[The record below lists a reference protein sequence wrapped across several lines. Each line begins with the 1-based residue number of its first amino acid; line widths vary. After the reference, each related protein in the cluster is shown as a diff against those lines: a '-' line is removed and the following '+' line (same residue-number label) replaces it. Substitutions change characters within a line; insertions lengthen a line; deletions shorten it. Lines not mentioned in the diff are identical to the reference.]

1 MEEYQTRFVAH
12 VQRIIESNWIF
23 KQPKISILD
32 MGCDP
37 TGVQLAEIAK
47 LVKGTVTGINVYSG
61 FPSPVAQKSVPDNVQ
76 LMAMDGM
83 ALTFPNSSF
92 DLVISA
98 NVIEHVPQPDRFIS
112 EASRVL
118 KPNGIAYIETAPIW
132 TSCRGHHVMEGMVR
146 ENCPLEVNF
155 RDDGTIIPDWS
166 HLTHDRAQMRQQ
178 LAGKLLPETIDYI
191 LWYVYDSGDL
201 NKWPWK
207 RIKESFLSAFPFVQ
221 MATHGINDV
230 KLNLAPTDS
239 NDDYGV
245 YGFRATCR
253 KKKYSPIKKRV
264 CWRLRRLGF

>member
-1 MEEYQTRFVAH
+1 MEDYQIRFV
-12 VQRIIESNWIF
+12 SNVRTVVENNWLPRR
-23 KQPKISILD
+23 PKISILD

-37 TGVQLAEIAK
+37 TGVQLREIAA
-47 LVKGTVTGINVYSG
+47 LTKGIVTGINVYRG
-61 FPSPVAQKSVPDNVQ
+61 FPSRESLSSVPENVN
-76 LMAMDGM
+76 LVAMDGM
-83 ALTFPNSSF
+83 ALKFPDSSF

-98 NVIEHVPQPDRFIS
+98 NVIEHVPHPDRFIS

-118 KPNGIAYIETAPIW
+118 KPNGIAYIETAPVW

-146 ENCPLEVNF
+146 ENSPMEDNF

-166 HLTHDRAQMRQQ
+166 HLIYDRAQMRQQ
-178 LAGKLLPETIDYI
+178 LAGKLLPETVDYI
-191 LWYVYDSGDL
+191 LWYIYDSGDL

-207 RIKESFLSAFPFVQ
+207 RIKESFHKAFPFVQ